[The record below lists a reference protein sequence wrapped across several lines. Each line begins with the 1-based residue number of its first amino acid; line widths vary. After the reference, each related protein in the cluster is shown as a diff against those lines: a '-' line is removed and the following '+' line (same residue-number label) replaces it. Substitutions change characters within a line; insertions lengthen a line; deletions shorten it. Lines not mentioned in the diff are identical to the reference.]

1 MLHWEWMRS
10 VLKHRSLKL
19 IFVANMISM
28 IGSGMNTAAVTW
40 YVLQVTHS
48 EVALGTL
55 LMLQTIPALLL
66 LPFSG
71 VVIDREDRRHLVM
84 FLDAL
89 RGIAILVVAV
99 LLWRGAAAL
108 WQIYLLS
115 ILVAAGFWMFWPVI
129 NALIQELTPETEFVH
144 ANSFLIAGLQGGW
157 LIAGGIVGFVYNSI
171 GLGGILF
178 IDFLTYVVS
187 FTCYLF
193 IRKGRQTVRPA
204 TGDASGEGMVHR
216 YFHELLEGVRY
227 IRVRPQLV
235 LLGSAWAFFIAG
247 MLSQGVLSA
256 PYSDR
261 ILSAGARGYGWL
273 NSGWAVGAFL
283 GAFYT
288 GLLVRWFGR
297 HRSVVVSMAVLG
309 VFLSSLPFVGTHAA
323 PRFYLLRGFSV
334 ALLASVAI
342 YAVMGCARA
351 LGGVAM
357 TTTIMETVPK
367 HFIGRVQNTFYF
379 AATCLQL
386 ALSVAIGAVAHKKSL
401 TWGFYIVGGLYLTAC
416 LAAWKSAQH
425 EGIRASEHRE
435 IGASGNQG
443 IGTSGNRDIGTS
455 EI

>member
-1 MLHWEWMRS
+1 MLHLEWMRN
-10 VLKHRSLKL
+10 VLKHRGLKL
-19 IFVANMISM
+19 IFAANMISM

-48 EVALGTL
+48 EAALGVL

-66 LPFSG
+66 LPVSG
-71 VVIDREDRRHLVM
+71 VIIDREDRRHLVM
-84 FLDAL
+84 LLDAL

-99 LLWRGAAAL
+99 LVWRGTAAL

-115 ILVAAGFWMFWPVI
+115 IFVAAGFWMFWPVI
-129 NALIQELTPETEFVH
+129 NALIQELTPEAEFVH
-144 ANSFLIAGLQGGW
+144 ANSFLIAGFQGGW
-157 LIAGGIVGFVYNSI
+157 LIAGGIVGFVYNWI

-178 IDFLTYVVS
+178 IDFLTYLVS

-193 IRKGRQTVRPA
+193 VRKGRQTVKPA
-204 TGDASGEGMVHR
+204 AEDRSGEGMVHR
-216 YFHELLEGVRY
+216 YFHELFEGILF
-227 IRVRPQLV
+227 IRVRPQLI
-235 LLGSAWAFFIAG
+235 LLGSAWAFFLAG

-256 PYSDR
+256 PYSGR
-261 ILSAGARGYGWL
+261 ILNAGAKGYGWL

-288 GLLVRWFGR
+288 GLLVRWLGR
-297 HRSVVVSMAVLG
+297 HRATVISMAVLG
-309 VFLSSLPFVGTHAA
+309 TFLSSLPFVGTHFA
-323 PRFYLLRGFSV
+323 PRFFLFSGFSA

-357 TTTIMETVPK
+357 TTTIMETVPR

-379 AATCLQL
+379 AGTCLQF
-386 ALSVAIGAVAHKKSL
+386 ALSVAIGAVAHQKSL
-401 TWGFYIVGGLYLTAC
+401 TWGFYIVGALYLTAC
-416 LAAWKSAQH
+416 LSAWKSAQY
-425 EGIRASEHRE
+425 EGIQTSGNVG
-435 IGASGNQG
+435 IGTPGNQG